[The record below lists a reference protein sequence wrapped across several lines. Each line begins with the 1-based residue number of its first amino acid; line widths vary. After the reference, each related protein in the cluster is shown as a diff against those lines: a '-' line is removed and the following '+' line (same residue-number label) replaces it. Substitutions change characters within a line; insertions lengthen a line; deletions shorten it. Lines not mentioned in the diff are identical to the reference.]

1 MKTSTPFDSSLS
13 NRPLEGLLVVS
24 VEQALAAP
32 LASCRLADLGARVI
46 KVERPEGDFA
56 RGYDQAVFGMASY
69 FAWTNRGKESI
80 ALDFKRAEDAAQL
93 WRLCDR
99 ADVVIQ
105 NLLPGALDRAGF
117 SVEAMQRR
125 NPRLVTCSISGYGDD
140 NATRHLK
147 AYDLLV
153 QCESGLV
160 SVSGVPGT
168 PGRIGVSICDIGA
181 GMNAATAIL
190 AALALRERTG
200 RGCHLDISL
209 FDGAADWMAVP
220 YLHQVYGQGAA
231 QPCGLQHPSIAPYG
245 AYRSADGHTLVISIQ
260 NDREWQRFAQSFL
273 QQPAL
278 GTDERFA
285 SNALRV
291 QHRDALDAR
300 IQSAFHAMPLGMA
313 IAALGDAGIAFG
325 QVRSVADLAQHPA
338 LRTTPMPVGDQVVA
352 MVASPLRGP
361 WETAQFRP
369 APALDE
375 HGTAIRSEFH

>member
-80 ALDFKRAEDAAQL
+80 ALDFKLAEDAAQL

-125 NPRLVTCSISGYGDD
+125 NPRLVTCSISGYGDH

-200 RGCHLDISL
+200 QGCHLDISL

-300 IQSAFHAMPLGMA
+300 IQSTFHAMPLDMA

-375 HGTAIRSEFH
+375 HGAAIRSTFN